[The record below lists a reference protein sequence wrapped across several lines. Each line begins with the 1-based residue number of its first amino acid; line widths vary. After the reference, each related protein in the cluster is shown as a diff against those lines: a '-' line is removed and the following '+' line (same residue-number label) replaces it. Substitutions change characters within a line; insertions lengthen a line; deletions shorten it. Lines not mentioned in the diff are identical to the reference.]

1 MCCVWVLYESLY
13 LFCIFVEMPSS
24 KYIYIYT
31 YKEPAITMI
40 LNEEI
45 LDTIMHHK
53 NCESTQVWL
62 L

>member
-1 MCCVWVLYESLY
+1 MCCVCILYESLY
-13 LFCIFVEMPSS
+13 LFYIFVEMPSS
-24 KYIYIYT
+24 KYIYT

-53 NCESTQVWL
+53 SCESTQVWFL
-62 L
+62 